1 MIPTNKRSLRQSAIV
16 TSAEIVDTTISEID
30 LSSNLRLVFIKS
42 LQSLRS
48 IRSLDFSERLY
59 ENQALINT
67 SINKPQ

>member
-16 TSAEIVDTTISEID
+16 TSAAIVDTTISEID
-30 LSSNLRLVFIKS
+30 LSSNLKLVFIKS

-48 IRSLDFSERLY
+48 IRSLDFSGQLY

>member
-1 MIPTNKRSLRQSAIV
+1 MIPKNKRSLRQSAIV
-16 TSAEIVDTTISEID
+16 TSAAIVDTTISEID
-30 LSSNLRLVFIKS
+30 LSSNLRLVFMKS

-48 IRSLDFSERLY
+48 TRSLDFSGQLY